1 MTRNT
6 DSHSRLWGWI
16 AAAVVGALI
25 LVFGALTFTNARIAS
40 NTLEEAET
48 LHAAEL
54 ALAAQDIAMKS
65 IAQLVL
71 LAQDYELG
79 IVGTDALAASATEA
93 ERAIA
98 GQQDRFAQLEEDA
111 LETLAPSLSEWDE
124 AASAVVELAV
134 AGEGSAASEL
144 LVTSLVPAAERL
156 VDAATTER
164 DEQAATVA
172 DAQNRVGRVA
182 QLAGFLTAFLLPVGA
197 IIAYRFSV
205 HRQLDVAEAHLDARL
220 EVEKSLGR
228 AKDEFMVN
236 VSRELRTPLA
246 SIYGVSEELLEQ
258 GFVDPTAAGD
268 LVGLINSESADLAR
282 MAEDLLVAAHNT
294 DAPLALEAA
303 PVAMADEINAVLDPF
318 RRRGHIIGGNF
329 GPGTVMG
336 DRRRIRQILDNLVA
350 NAFGHGGPTVRV
362 YGDVAGNNYVVSVED
377 DGEGIP
383 EHIESRLFSRFVH
396 QDDEPLTTGS
406 AGLGLAVAHLLAE
419 AMGGTL
425 EYDKVVGRTSLIL
438 SLPIA

>member
-1 MTRNT
+1 M
-6 DSHSRLWGWI
+6 
-16 AAAVVGALI
+16 
-25 LVFGALTFTNARIAS
+25 
-40 NTLEEAET
+40 
-48 LHAAEL
+48 
-54 ALAAQDIAMKS
+54 
-65 IAQLVL
+65 
-71 LAQDYELG
+71 
-79 IVGTDALAASATEA
+79 
-93 ERAIA
+93 
-98 GQQDRFAQLEEDA
+98 
-111 LETLAPSLSEWDE
+111 LAPALSEWDE
-124 AASAVVELAV
+124 AASAVAELAV

-144 LVTSLVPAAERL
+144 LVSSLVPAAERL
-156 VDAATTER
+156 GGAATTER
-164 DEQAATVA
+164 DERAATVA

-182 QLAGFLTAFLLPVGA
+182 QLAGFLTALLLPLGA

-220 EVEKSLGR
+220 EVEKSMGR

-246 SIYGVSEELLEQ
+246 SIYGFSEELIAQ
-258 GFVDPTAAGD
+258 GFVDPTAGD

-282 MAEDLLVAAHNT
+282 TAEDLLVAAHNT
-294 DAPLALEAA
+294 DAPLPLAAA

-329 GPGTVMG
+329 GPGTVVG
-336 DRRRIRQILDNLVA
+336 DQFRIRQILGNLVA
-350 NAFGHGGPTVRV
+350 NAFEHGGPTVRV

-396 QDDEPLTTGS
+396 QGDEPLTTGS

-425 EYDKVVGRTSLIL
+425 EYDKVVGRTSLVL